1 MSCQERLPA
10 VKTGLHRC
18 VGGWDSVP
26 YVAGE
31 PCSATQTQLVLGEG
45 KEAEKDIGQKL
56 ASSRLLFG
64 TLFLGHCFGV
74 FRVTL
79 VLLLF
84 YFFSLHYVSFC
95 VQCFFMFQ
103 RSVY

>member
-64 TLFLGHCFGV
+64 ALFLGFPCNV
-74 FRVTL
+74 SVIA
-79 VLLLF
+79 F
-84 YFFSLHYVSFC
+84 YFLVSIMCLSAYNVFL
-95 VQCFFMFQ
+95 CFNAPYIK
-103 RSVY
+103 RYK